1 MRKGYTSG
9 SRKERTA
16 STRTRTPPNQ
26 VRISFEKIQGISLP
40 VPFTKE
46 LVNLLKVEISHKSTM
61 RTSQWK

>member
-1 MRKGYTSG
+1 MRKGYTNG

-16 STRTRTPPNQ
+16 SARTGKPTNPI
-26 VRISFEKIQGISLP
+26 RISFEKIQRISLP

-46 LVNLLKVEISHKSTM
+46 LVNLLKVEISHKPTM